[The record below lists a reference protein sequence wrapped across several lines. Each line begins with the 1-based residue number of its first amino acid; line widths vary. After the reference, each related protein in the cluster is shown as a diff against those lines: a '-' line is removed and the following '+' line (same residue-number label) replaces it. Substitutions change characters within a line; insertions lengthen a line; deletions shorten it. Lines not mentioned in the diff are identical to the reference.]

1 MKILGNRIMV
11 LKPKA
16 PESLIEL
23 TDEVKASME
32 EEMMKRWSKLEITHI
47 GDEVDKVKIGD
58 RVYIGAPAL
67 KAAEIIQYNDD
78 YYFLVNQQSVI
89 IVYED

>member
-1 MKILGNRIMV
+1 MKVLGNRIMV

-23 TDEVKASME
+23 TDEAKASME
-32 EEMMKRWSKLEITHI
+32 EEMMQKWSKLEVTHV
-47 GDEVDKVKIGD
+47 GDEATKVKVGD

-67 KAAEIIQYNDD
+67 KAAEVIQFMED
-78 YYFLVNQQSVI
+78 YYFLVSESSVY

>member
-1 MKILGNRIMV
+1 MKVLGNRIMV

-23 TDEVKASME
+23 TDEAKASME
-32 EEMMKRWSKLEITHI
+32 EEMMKRWSKLEVTHV
-47 GDEVDKVKIGD
+47 GDEVTKVKVGD

-67 KAAEIIQYNDD
+67 KSAEIIQYNEEF
-78 YYFLVNQQSVI
+78 YFLVNEQSVY
-89 IVYED
+89 IVYEN